1 VRPRRARVRIST
13 YGAPTAACATMLP
26 TNAMILCTLIL
37 ALLCLL
43 VSVDAPTGQTV
54 QSESDAR
61 ARRRSR

>member
-1 VRPRRARVRIST
+1 
-13 YGAPTAACATMLP
+13 MLP